1 MSSPAQNPSHF
12 SHLEAWL
19 RSYDPASL
27 FDDEGALMP
36 ELKGECLKKI
46 YDSIL
51 PEIRAR
57 WFLLTLR
64 SNFNYS

>member
-36 ELKGECLKKI
+36 ELKGECLKKNM
-46 YDSIL
+46 IL
-51 PEIRAR
+51 YFQR
-57 WFLLTLR
+57 FVQGG
-64 SNFNYS
+64 FY